1 MTVEII
7 TVLRATFPHTA
18 VGQLSYVPVADT
30 SRIDFKLVAK
40 SRFLYETLPDAFTRR
55 GAADIAEANK

>member
-7 TVLRATFPHTA
+7 TVLSATFSHTA

-30 SRIDFKLVAK
+30 GRVDFKLVAQP
-40 SRFLYETLPDAFTRR
+40 RLFYETLHDAFTRR